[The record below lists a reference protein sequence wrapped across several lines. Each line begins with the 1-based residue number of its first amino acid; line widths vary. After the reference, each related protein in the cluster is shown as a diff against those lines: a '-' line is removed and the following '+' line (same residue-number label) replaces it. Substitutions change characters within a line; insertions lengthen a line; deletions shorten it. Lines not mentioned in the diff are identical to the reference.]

1 MSAPQESSLGSTRRA
16 CIRPGHA
23 GQPGE
28 AQRTPGRGSQSP
40 FPTLQPE
47 QEGMAHEDAVLR
59 AVGWT
64 HGGRGHTAHE
74 LGTGAGSLTVRQS
87 SAVASGMGEDR
98 RSSHN
103 SIWPG
108 GAADAG
114 LDGSA
119 LGGEGRAQLSCGCLR
134 AKSQKACVGL
144 WPRVPRA
151 GGSALCPPPAL
162 SARRPGPAGVRECG
176 AVLARPVARP

>member
-1 MSAPQESSLGSTRRA
+1 
-16 CIRPGHA
+16 
-23 GQPGE
+23 
-28 AQRTPGRGSQSP
+28 
-40 FPTLQPE
+40 
-47 QEGMAHEDAVLR
+47 MAHEDAVLR

-74 LGTGAGSLTVRQS
+74 LGTGAGSLTVCQS

-119 LGGEGRAQLSCGCLR
+119 LGGEGRAQLSCGCLQ